1 MKMLSLDEKL
11 YTFYF
16 INCPRKFKGELFYYI
31 FVIQLVSIFYKF
43 KVKMNKQKYTLLYIE
58 DNKKTQLFTSLFLKP
73 YFVEIYNA
81 SDGAEALAIYNKYT
95 PDIIITDIKMPKMS
109 GLEFC
114 RKIRDKDI
122 DTPVIIT
129 TSYMS
134 VEYLLEAV
142 SLNLVKYLGKPIK
155 ESELMEALESC
166 FERIESQNP
175 SVVQITKEMYYDTLN
190 QLLSSRNEIIH
201 LSLSETMILDILI
214 KNQHRVVS
222 YVEIQNYITFSEG
235 TSIESLRTLVGK
247 LRKIVGKKSI
257 KNISKTGYKIN
268 LYG

>member
-1 MKMLSLDEKL
+1 VNSSLS
-11 YTFYF
+11 
-16 INCPRKFKGELFYYI
+16 NSGYYI
-31 FVIQLVSIFYKF
+31 FVIQLVYIFYKF
-43 KVKMNKQKYTLLYIE
+43 KVKMNTKLNKQKYTLLYIE
-58 DNKKTQLFTSLFLKP
+58 DNKKTQLFTTLFLKP

-81 SDGAEALAIYNKYT
+81 SDGEEALVIYNKQT

-114 RKIRDKDI
+114 KKIRDKDM
-122 DTPVIIT
+122 DTPVIII
-129 TSYMS
+129 TSYIS
-134 VEYLLEAV
+134 IEYLLEAV
-142 SLNLVKYLGKPIK
+142 SLNLVKYLSKPIK

-166 FERIESQNP
+166 FERIASQNP

-190 QLLSSRNEIIH
+190 QLLSSGNEIVH

-214 KNQHRVVS
+214 KYQHRVVT
-222 YVEIQNYITFSEG
+222 YIEIQNYISFSEG
-235 TSIESLRTLVGK
+235 MSMESLRTLVGK
-247 LRKIVGKKSI
+247 LRKIVGKNSI